1 MNDPLRVSISS
12 RSGLSRRAFLGGA
25 LAGAG
30 VAALSG
36 CSAPLAAGLVAAPMD
51 PRTVQYWNL
60 FGGGDGVRQQQMLE
74 GFRKA
79 HPEFSLEATTWAW
92 GNPYYTKLALATVGN
107 KPPDVAVSHLTR
119 MKTLVAAGLLLELKP
134 EDLARHGMS
143 PAMFTPQVWEAG
155 LVDGKAYAIP
165 IDTHPQVLFYNT
177 DICKKAGLLKPDG
190 SLVSLDGEGA
200 FTDALKRTKAIT
212 GQFGCTSPVNGF
224 RVFAT
229 LYAQLGGK
237 HIIAENGTKVVID
250 KGKALKAFTYWR
262 SLTVEKKLVAAIEYQ
277 SSIALFANGA
287 AAFHLNGEWEVA
299 TFQTAKM
306 PFSMTLW
313 PNIFGG
319 PYAVQADSHTFVLPA
334 QPEHDQQR
342 LDKSLMFVKAM
353 LDQSLIWAEGGH
365 IPAWQPTVTSAGYA
379 KLSPQSNYASATKG
393 SVYDDPAWYSGSGSN
408 FETIVGALMGAVEQG
423 QLAPE
428 AALTQM
434 TAQLTVLANTPP
446 PV

>member
-12 RSGLSRRAFLGGA
+12 RSELTRRMFLGGA

-30 VAALSG
+30 MAALSG
-36 CSAPLAAGLVAAPMD
+36 CSAPLAAGFAAAPLD

-60 FGGGDGVRQQQMLE
+60 FGGGDGVRQQQMLD
-74 GFRKA
+74 GFTQQ
-79 HPEFSLEATTWAW
+79 HPDIGLEATTWAW
-92 GNPYYTKLALATVGN
+92 GNPYYTKLALATVGD

-119 MKTLVAAGLLLELKP
+119 MTTLVEGGLLLELKP
-134 EDLARHGMS
+134 EDMARHGMS
-143 PAMFTPQVWEAG
+143 PDMFTQRVWEAG
-155 LVDGKAYAIP
+155 LVDGRAYAIP

-177 DICKKAGLLKPDG
+177 DICEQAGLLNPDG

-200 FTDALKRTKAIT
+200 FTDALERTQAIT

-229 LYAQLGGK
+229 LYAQLGGE
-237 HIIAENGTKVVID
+237 HMID
-250 KGKALKAFTYWR
+250 KQGTEVVLDEDKALKAFSYWR
-262 SLTVEKKLVAAIEYQ
+262 SLTEKKLVAAIEYQ
-277 SSIALFANGA
+277 SSIALFANGS
-287 AAFHLNGEWEVA
+287 AAFHLNGEWEIT

-334 QPEHDQQR
+334 QAKHDQQQ
-342 LDKSLMFVKAM
+342 LDKSLTFVKAM

-365 IPAWQPTVTSAGYA
+365 IPAWQPTLTSEGYA
-379 KLSPQSNYASATKG
+379 KLTPQSNYAAAAEG
-393 SVYDDPAWYSGSGSN
+393 AVYDDAAWYSGSGSN
-408 FETIVGALMGAVEQG
+408 FETIVGASMGAVEQG
-423 QLAPE
+423 QLSPE
-428 AALTQM
+428 AALAQM
-434 TAQLTVLANTPP
+434 IAKLTTLSNTPS